1 MTFSDSV
8 LVTLS
13 SLQEAV
19 LACFAGIDRFGS
31 GSTNYGSLVAALIA
45 AALLF
50 IVREFFIKAA
60 NYSGAF
66 YIKTT
71 VEQTARTPYQG
82 MELFY
87 TLVVYSDGHIVAGT
101 SEKTGEV
108 CDAHSMEYKGKNKKR
123 GVVSGVVERNYFRSS
138 VMNIHIVEQGQDREY
153 TTYMSIKV
161 RRFRSTKSVYSGT
174 FYSTAANSKGSVL
187 CGRSVSSE
195 HPTGYLQSQSTLGSP
210 SSSL

>member
-1 MTFSDSV
+1 MTFSETV
-8 LVTLS
+8 LVTFS

-19 LACFAGIDRFGS
+19 LACFSGIDKFG
-31 GSTNYGSLVAALIA
+31 GASTNYGSLVAALIA

-71 VEQTARTPYQG
+71 VEETARNPYRG
-82 MELFY
+82 MEVFY

-101 SEKTGEV
+101 SEKTGEICV
-108 CDAHSMEYKGKNKKR
+108 AHSMEYEGKNKRR

-138 VMNIHIVEQGQDREY
+138 VMNIHIIEQGQEREY

-161 RRFRSTKSVYSGT
+161 RRYRSANGVYSGT

-187 CGRSVSSE
+187 CGRAVFSE

-210 SSSL
+210 S